1 MVEAKDVK
9 GERLDCEMGGEASLC
24 DINLNI
30 IMGGTT
36 RSQASRV
43 RRLRSSKGW
52 VAAFQP

>member
-30 IMGGTT
+30 IVCGTT